1 MGLDISFFKLK
12 SRSRIKKH
20 LKEHLNR
27 ITYSLAVFWEEL
39 DKDYQNNQ
47 LTKLMYFR
55 KINFIVAY
63 YQDQLIED
71 SIAVLTKK
79 DLESLLEAT
88 EAVLEDPSNASNIL
102 PTTSGFFF
110 GSTNYDEYY
119 FEDVKYVNE
128 SLKKALKKI
137 KDTDI
142 IYLDC
147 SW

>member
-12 SRSRIKKH
+12 SRSKIKKH
-20 LKEHLNR
+20 LKEHSNQ

-55 KINFIVAY
+55 KVNFIVAY

-79 DLESLLEAT
+79 DLEDLLEAT
-88 EAVLEDPSNASNIL
+88 EEVLKDPSNASNIL
-102 PTTSGFFF
+102 PTVSGFFF

-128 SLKKALKKI
+128 SLKKALKKV